1 MEVPE
6 GEQKGTERIFKA
18 VMAGNFTDM
27 RRETDIQ
34 IQEAQRTPQ
43 VAPG

>member
-1 MEVPE
+1 MEVP
-6 GEQKGTERIFKA
+6 GEQKGTESLFKA

-34 IQEAQRTPQ
+34 I
-43 VAPG
+43 